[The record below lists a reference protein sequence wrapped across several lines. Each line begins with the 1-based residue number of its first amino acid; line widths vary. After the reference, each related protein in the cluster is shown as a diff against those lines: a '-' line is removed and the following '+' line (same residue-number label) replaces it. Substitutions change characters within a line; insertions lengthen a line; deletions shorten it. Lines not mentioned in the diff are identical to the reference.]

1 MGLRDSCYS
10 PVTNSLLG
18 GNLRDL
24 ERIQTTVFP
33 RNLHKWQQLHSQP
46 MAVWIITNSENAFL
60 DASYM
65 LRVTKSQRPCNTQT
79 LYRVIR
85 SLRTTSSRST
95 FNKKRT
101 EFIIRL
107 KNRGYPY
114 SCMFKPV
121 LRNESPESFSAGEKV
136 SLQTTDAHRRKFI
149 LPFETQSHP
158 ALPNLTYGW
167 GNDTLKLTLAITS
180 QRNIFKRH
188 PYNS

>member
-10 PVTNSLLG
+10 PVTNSLSG

-24 ERIQTTVFP
+24 ERIQTTVLP

-65 LRVTKSQRPCNTQT
+65 LRVTKSQRPSNTQT

-136 SLQTTDAHRRKFI
+136 TDNRR
-149 LPFETQSHP
+149 TQKKIYIAFWNAISSSFAKPYIWMGKWH
-158 ALPNLTYGW
+158 
-167 GNDTLKLTLAITS
+167 LKTNPCYHIAKEYI
-180 QRNIFKRH
+180 
-188 PYNS
+188 